1 MRMRSLALIAACVT
15 GAVASLGLVAIAPTW
30 IGVAV
35 AGTAAIGW
43 CLYLEHEERLSNHRT
58 RQLIRD
64 RITAGGTVF
73 VLRGTDG
80 GAHRTIDETNRCAGD
95 MEHRS

>member
-1 MRMRSLALIAACVT
+1 MRMRSFALIACVT
-15 GAVASLGLVAIAPTW
+15 GAVASLIMVAIAPTW

-58 RQLIRD
+58 RQLMRD
-64 RITAGGTVF
+64 RVTAGGTVY
-73 VLRGTDG
+73 VLGRTDAGT
-80 GAHRTIDETNRCAGD
+80 HRSIDEPSRRAGD